1 MLAQTTWGQPMWG
14 DLVYL
19 RDGVHPDGVKFGAL
33 SPLKLLKLAALYELF
48 TLPDCAAE
56 LLLERRAD
64 LAPLVDVDRLLDLLT
79 PPLGDERLGYR
90 GYVAGFAEDP
100 SRFYPQGEPEQEGR
114 PEEPEPG
121 PPAPP
126 PTLAQRAKYAV
137 ARAVGR
143 AAASDPG

>member
-1 MLAQTTWGQPMWG
+1 VLF
-14 DLVYL
+14 
-19 RDGVHPDGVKFGAL
+19 RSL
-33 SPLKLLKLAALYELF
+33 SPLKLLKLAALYEIF

-64 LAPLVDVDRLLDLLT
+64 LSPLVDVDRLLDLLT

-90 GYVAGFAEDP
+90 EYVAAFAEDP
-100 SRFYPQGEPEQEGR
+100 SRFYPQVEPEQEEQ
-114 PEEPEPG
+114 EEPEPEPQ
-121 PPAPP
+121 PPAPS